1 MHRDRI
7 DTGYVI
13 NDHTRS
19 TAIGR
24 DHGAPLGFGQA
35 LSIFR
40 QGLEAVLDSLGEF
53 FARVFIFV
61 SALLLNEDS
70 DSHERGRDE
79 GPAFALIL

>member
-1 MHRDRI
+1 VHCDRI

-13 NDHTRS
+13 TDHTGS

-24 DHGAPLGFGQA
+24 DRGAPLGFGQA

-40 QGLEAVLDSLGEF
+40 QGLEAVPI
-53 FARVFIFV
+53 ARLFIFV
-61 SALLLNEDS
+61 SALLLNEDR

-79 GPAFALIL
+79 SPTFALIL